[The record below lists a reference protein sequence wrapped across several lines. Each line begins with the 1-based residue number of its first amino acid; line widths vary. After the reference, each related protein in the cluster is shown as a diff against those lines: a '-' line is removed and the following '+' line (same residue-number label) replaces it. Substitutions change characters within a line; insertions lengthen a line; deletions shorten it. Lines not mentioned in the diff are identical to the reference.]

1 MGVPRA
7 VVTRM
12 ADRDEPPIEEVMVL
26 VGHGARD
33 PAWAG
38 PLERIAARLRDNGT
52 RVELAFLEFLQ
63 PELSSA
69 LEALCREGVRDIRVV
84 PVMIGAGAHAMRDIG
99 QRVDAAR
106 RAHGMVRISLA
117 LPVGEVPQVATA
129 IADAIALRVGPAA
142 KPEGK

>member
-1 MGVPRA
+1 MTDKEGHSV
-7 VVTRM
+7 
-12 ADRDEPPIEEVMVL
+12 EEVMVL

-38 PLERIAARLRDNGT
+38 PLERIAARLRGNGT
-52 RVELAFLEFLQ
+52 RVELAFLEFLE
-63 PELSSA
+63 PELSGA
-69 LEALCREGVRDIRVV
+69 LDALCREGVRDIRVV

-106 RAHGMVRISLA
+106 LAHGMVRISLA
-117 LPVGEVPQVATA
+117 LPIGEVPQVATA

-142 KPEGK
+142 KPDGE

>member
-1 MGVPRA
+1 MTDKEEARPV
-7 VVTRM
+7 
-12 ADRDEPPIEEVMVL
+12 EEVMVL

-38 PLERIAARLRDNGT
+38 PLERIAARLRVNGT
-52 RVELAFLEFLQ
+52 RVELAFLEFLE
-63 PELSSA
+63 PELSGA
-69 LEALCREGVRDIRVV
+69 LDALCREGVRDIRVV

-106 RAHGMVRISLA
+106 LAHGMVRISLA
-117 LPVGEVPQVATA
+117 PPIGEVPQVATA

-142 KPEGK
+142 KPDGE